1 MLTMTV
7 SISECP
13 PSDLSFSSA
22 LNTCLVHLFD
32 AFSATLLLDPASIF
46 LRESFKYVNQ
56 QEEAISSLGMDLW
69 EITLAVKVWERV
81 VA

>member
-1 MLTMTV
+1 MLTVTV

-32 AFSATLLLDPASIF
+32 SFNATLLFDPLIF
-46 LRESFKYVNQ
+46 F
-56 QEEAISSLGMDLW
+56 
-69 EITLAVKVWERV
+69 
-81 VA
+81 